1 MLECNTVN
9 TLGYGPELSN
19 EQPEEKLSGARGI
32 KLCQV
37 IVGSLLYFAQV
48 TRYDICYA
56 VHQLTRACSKPPTA
70 HMTAAKHLL
79 RYLKGLPDLVIT
91 CKKGQFTI
99 NGYTDACFAAYSDN
113 VKSTTSYN
121 TCSS

>member
-37 IVGSLLYFAQV
+37 IVGSLLYIAQV
-48 TRYDICYA
+48 TRYRTCHA
-56 VHQLTRACSKPPTA
+56 TNQLTRA
-70 HMTAAKHLL
+70 
-79 RYLKGLPDLVIT
+79 
-91 CKKGQFTI
+91 
-99 NGYTDACFAAYSDN
+99 
-113 VKSTTSYN
+113 
-121 TCSS
+121 